1 VSAGAFR
8 QNIERK
14 REMHTKTRA
23 EEKTALTRS
32 EARAVA
38 LASNPWSKL
47 AAELDT
53 VLGAPVLK
61 YTKDGRFAL
70 SESDHVPDGTRCIAR
85 VDLIQTGWVKWRE
98 NTVADRRMGAVADS
112 FVPPARDALGDL
124 EEGDWETQ
132 PDGSK
137 RDPWQF
143 QMVLPIMRLD
153 TDETFNFTTGSKGG
167 LNAVSKLIR
176 TYGNRLARRE
186 GGLPIVE
193 LKADF
198 YKHRV
203 YGKIYFPQFVITSW
217 TDDDEKPQ
225 SVEKDLNDEVPF

>member
-1 VSAGAFR
+1 MNAKPKVE
-8 QNIERK
+8 QNK
-14 REMHTKTRA
+14 SLTKATP
-23 EEKTALTRS
+23 S
-32 EARAVA
+32 VVAV
-38 LASNPWSKL
+38 ASNPWSKL
-47 AAELDT
+47 AAELDK
-53 VLGAPVLK
+53 VLGAPILK

-70 SESDHVPDGTRCIAR
+70 SDTDNVPDGTRCIAR
-85 VDLIQTGWVKWRE
+85 VDLIQTGWTKWQDNVKVE
-98 NTVADRRMGAVADS
+98 SRMGAVADS
-112 FVPPARDALGDL
+112 FVPPARATLGDL
-124 EEGDWETQ
+124 EEADWETQ

-176 TYGNRLARRE
+176 TYGARLARGE

-198 YKHRV
+198 YKHRT
-203 YGKIYFPQFVITSW
+203 YGKIYFPQFLIVSW
-217 TDDDEKPQ
+217 TDDDGKPQ
-225 SVEKDLNDEVPF
+225 SAEKDLNDYIPF